1 MYVLLDSEEVTL
13 YLACHEEGEQTY
25 AWVLTLEPYSGAS
38 LPAKKESKAK
48 RRSRHPSSS
57 SATHFDHPIAKLPWF
72 KRRPYSE
79 IRKVRSESILMRLRV
94 SPAFFVQFDGS
105 IDNDGYLLSHGLYN
119 YDLRGK
125 NEDIIASGSS
135 RSETERTQSQEL
147 ISSSASSS
155 SSSVL
160 ISAAAS
166 VAAAMEEHPRREV
179 NGQKPNVGD
188 ILKID
193 GAQFSV
199 TSVKDTCYVDDN
211 SNVVFYIHIRDTH
224 SLRQNNFVRS
234 TEKYE
239 IVNRPK

>member
-13 YLACHEEGEQTY
+13 YLACHVEGEQTY

-38 LPAKKESKAK
+38 LPGKKKSKTT
-48 RRSRHPSSS
+48 RRSRLPSCSS
-57 SATHFDHPIAKLPWF
+57 GTNFDHPIAKLPWF

-94 SPAFFVQFDGS
+94 SPAFFIQFDGS

-125 NEDIIASGSS
+125 NEDIIASGTSL
-135 RSETERTQSQEL
+135 SETKRNPSQEL

-166 VAAAMEEHPRREV
+166 EAAAMEEHPLREV

-199 TSVKDTCYVDDN
+199 TSVKDTCYFDDD
-211 SNVVFYIHIRDTH
+211 SNVVFYVHIRDTH

>member
-57 SATHFDHPIAKLPWF
+57 SATHFVHPIAKLPWF

-147 ISSSASSS
+147 ISSS
-155 SSSVL
+155 VL

-179 NGQKPNVGD
+179 NGQKPNVRD

-199 TSVKDTCYVDDN
+199 TSVKDTCYVDDD